1 MTFFDKTHV
10 IFVQDQGDGLHSSL
24 NALDSAFMFDV
35 NADYSAGAQPVKVIA
50 EGRDPSATIDSA
62 IVGISGNGFNNEGDN
77 EITGIHESNG
87 DPTADGLLGASI
99 PKGLSHGWRLFFTHQ
114 HGDNVTS
121 EVIPA

>member
-1 MTFFDKTHV
+1 M
-10 IFVQDQGDGLHSSL
+10 GDGLHSSL
-24 NALDSAFMFDV
+24 NALDSVFLFDV
-35 NADYSAGAQPVKVIA
+35 NVDYSKGAQPVKVIA

-62 IVGISGNGFNNEGDN
+62 IIGISGNGFKNEGDN

-87 DPTADGLLGASI
+87 DPTADGLLGAAI
-99 PKGLSHGWRLFFTHQ
+99 PKGLGHGWRLFFTHQ

>member
-1 MTFFDKTHV
+1 MR
-10 IFVQDQGDGLHSSL
+10 
-24 NALDSAFMFDV
+24 
-35 NADYSAGAQPVKVIA
+35 VIA

-62 IVGISGNGFNNEGDN
+62 IGATSGNGFNNEGDN

-87 DPTADGLLGASI
+87 DPTADGLLGAAI
-99 PKGLSHGWRLFFTHQ
+99 PKGLAHGWRLFFTHQ

>member
-1 MTFFDKTHV
+1 V
-10 IFVQDQGDGLHSSL
+10 IFVQDQGDGLHSSI

-35 NADYSAGAQPVKVIA
+35 NEDYSGGAQPVKVIA

-62 IVGISGNGFNNEGDN
+62 LGGISGNGFQNEGDN

-99 PKGLSHGWRLFFTHQ
+99 PQGLTNGWRLFYTHQ

-121 EVIPA
+121 EIIPA

>member
-1 MTFFDKTHV
+1 M
-10 IFVQDQGDGLHSSL
+10 QDEGDGLHSSI
-24 NALDSAFMFDV
+24 NALDSVFMFDV
-35 NADYSAGAQPVKVIA
+35 DDDYAGGAQPLLVVA

-62 IVGISGNGFNNEGDN
+62 ISATAGNGFNNEGDN

-87 DPTADGLLGASI
+87 DPTAAGVLGAAI

-121 EVIPA
+121 EVIPS